1 MNRKMDLNE
10 WIEQMKAFCVF
21 IGAYVASIVTPIQDA
36 LFILGLVVTYNIWE
50 GIKADRRVHKKPFS
64 IKKAWEAIQQM
75 LFFWTLIFIIHTTG
89 SKLNDPTLSETGV
102 KWVTYIACYFYLVNI
117 LKNAKLIHPQSK
129 AIAFMYDILTIEIFA
144 KLQDMIGLKF
154 IRKYKEKDEEK
165 QDEENTND
173 NDNPQK

>member
-36 LFILGLVVTYNIWE
+36 LFILGLVVTFNIWI

-75 LFFWTLIFIIHTTG
+75 LFFWTLIFLIDTTG
-89 SKLNDPTLSETGV
+89 KKFDDPILSETGV
-102 KWVTYIACYFYLVNI
+102 KWVTYIASYFYLVNI
-117 LKNAKLIHPQSK
+117 FKNEKQIHPKSK
-129 AIAFMYDILTIEIFA
+129 GIAFMYDILTIEIFA

-154 IRKYKEKDEEK
+154 IRKYKPEDKPED
-165 QDEENTND
+165 ENTND
-173 NDNPQK
+173 NPQK